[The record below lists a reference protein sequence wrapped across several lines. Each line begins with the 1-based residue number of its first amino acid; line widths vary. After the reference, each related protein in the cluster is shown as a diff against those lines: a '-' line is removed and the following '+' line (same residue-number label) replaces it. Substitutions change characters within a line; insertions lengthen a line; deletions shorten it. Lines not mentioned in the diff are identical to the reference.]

1 MPVCGPRLMAICAA
15 ATYATKNQFTPSLL
29 LQSGLADSDAVDSS
43 PTGAQEQ
50 DHAAG
55 KQSHVL

>member
-1 MPVCGPRLMAICAA
+1 MAICAA

-29 LQSGLADSDAVDSS
+29 LQSGLADSDAVGSS